1 MLTDPEKKHFPALDK
16 DCMTEESDSETTDT
30 IILHKHL
37 WRSESELL
45 LLFQYIKMILAC
57 SNTPWVVHGEAR
69 SG

>member
-1 MLTDPEKKHFPALDK
+1 MLTESEKKHFAALDK

-45 LLFQYIKMILAC
+45 LLFQ
-57 SNTPWVVHGEAR
+57 
-69 SG
+69 